1 MNTVAERQ
9 LEVWFRS
16 RRMGVLHDTGAAW
29 GFDYDAD
36 WLHAAD
42 GFDLSPALP
51 RAQGHIE
58 DGGSRRPVQWF
69 FDNLLPEE
77 EARVLLAREANI
89 AQADAF
95 GLLSWYGAES
105 AGALVLLP
113 PDTQPAAEGVQ
124 VLPDAELSKRI
135 RNLPRQ
141 SLALGAPKRMSM
153 AGAQHKLAVV
163 VLDGELYEPMGLTP
177 STHILKPDHVHVEHY
192 PHSVANEW
200 FCMSLAAR
208 MGLPVPVV
216 TVRSVPEPVYL
227 VERFDRAGA
236 WPNLLRRHVLDACQ
250 LLSLDRAF
258 KYQQSTAGTLARLVG
273 LSREKALTRQ
283 RLFRWAVF
291 NALVGNGDAHLKNLS
306 FFVEPAG
313 ISLAPHYDLVST
325 ASYAAPGEW
334 RAAELSLPMG
344 DARRFGELRRS
355 DVLAFGEIIGIPA
368 VVGTR
373 LLDELLRQVD
383 AAVDALL
390 AQVEAGGGFAA
401 HPGEWRLLRTIR
413 FGVMQ
418 DMQRQL
424 AA

>member
-1 MNTVAERQ
+1 MNATAERQ

-16 RRMGVLHDTGAAW
+16 QRVGVLRDAGAAW
-29 GFDYDAD
+29 RFDYAPD
-36 WLHAAD
+36 WLRAAD

-51 RAQGHIE
+51 RAQGRIE
-58 DGGSRRPVQWF
+58 DGGSQRPVQWF

-77 EARVLLAREANI
+77 EARVLLAREADI
-89 AQADAF
+89 PQADAF
-95 GLLSWYGAES
+95 GLLAWYGAES

-113 PDTQPAAEGVQ
+113 PGAQPAVGGLQ
-124 VLPDAELSKRI
+124 PLPDAELSRRI

-163 VLDGELYEPMGLTP
+163 VHDGELYEPVGLTP
-177 STHILKPDHVHVEHY
+177 STHILKPNHVHVEHY

-208 MGLPVPVV
+208 MGLPVPPV

-236 WPNLLRRHVLDACQ
+236 WPDLLRRHVLDACQ

-258 KYQQSTAGTLARLVG
+258 KYQQSTAKTLARLVG

-306 FFVEPAG
+306 FFVEPTG

-334 RAAELSLPMG
+334 GAAELSLPMG

-355 DVLAFGEIIGIPA
+355 DVLAFGEVIGIPA
-368 VVGTR
+368 VVGSR
-373 LLDELLRQVD
+373 LLDELLRQID
-383 AAVDALL
+383 SAMDALL
-390 AQVEAGGGFAA
+390 AHVEAGDGLVA
-401 HPGEWRLLRTIR
+401 HPGEGRLLRTIR
-413 FGVMQ
+413 FGVMR

>member
-1 MNTVAERQ
+1 MNATVERE

-16 RRMGVLHDTGAAW
+16 RRVGVLRDTGAAW
-29 GFDYDAD
+29 SFDYDPD
-36 WLHAAD
+36 WLRAGD

-51 RAQGHIE
+51 RANGRIE
-58 DGGSRRPVQWF
+58 DGGSQRPVQWF

-77 EARVLLAREANI
+77 EARALLAREATI
-89 AQADAF
+89 PQADAF
-95 GLLSWYGAES
+95 GLLAWYGAES

-113 PDTQPAAEGVQ
+113 PGAPPATQGLQSLA
-124 VLPDAELSKRI
+124 DAELSKRI
-135 RNLPRQ
+135 HNLPRQ

-163 VLDGELYEPMGLTP
+163 VHDGELYEPVGLTP

-208 MGLPVPVV
+208 LGLPVPAVA
-216 TVRSVPEPVYL
+216 VRHVPEPVYL

-258 KYQQSTAGTLARLVG
+258 KYQQSTAETLARLVG
-273 LSREKALTRQ
+273 LSREKALARQ

-334 RAAELSLPMG
+334 GAAELSLPMG
-344 DARRFGELRRS
+344 NARRFGELQRS

-373 LLDELLRQVD
+373 LLDELLRQID
-383 AAVDALL
+383 LAVDALL
-390 AQVEAGGGFAA
+390 AHVEAGDGFTA
-401 HPGEWRLLRTIR
+401 HAGEWRLLRTIR
-413 FGVMQ
+413 FGVMR

>member
-1 MNTVAERQ
+1 MQRE

-16 RRMGVLHDTGAAW
+16 QRVGVLHDTGAAW
-29 GFDYDAD
+29 SFDYAPD
-36 WLHAAD
+36 WLRAAD

-51 RAQGHIE
+51 RAQGRIE
-58 DGGSRRPVQWF
+58 DGGSQRPVQWF

-77 EARVLLAREANI
+77 EARALLAREATI
-89 AQADAF
+89 PQADAF
-95 GLLSWYGAES
+95 GLLAWYGAES

-113 PDTQPAAEGVQ
+113 PGAPPAGEGLQP
-124 VLPDAELSKRI
+124 LPDAELSKRI

-163 VLDGELYEPMGLTP
+163 VHDGELYEPVGLTP
-177 STHILKPDHVHVEHY
+177 STHILKPDHVQVEHY

-208 MGLPVPVV
+208 VGLPVPAV

-227 VERFDRAGA
+227 VERFDRTGA

-258 KYQQSTAGTLARLVG
+258 KYQQSTAETLARLVE

-306 FFVEPAG
+306 FFVKSAG

-334 RAAELSLPMG
+334 GAAELSLPMG
-344 DARRFGELRRS
+344 NARRFGELRRS

-368 VVGTR
+368 VVGAR
-373 LLDELLRQVD
+373 LLDELLRQINTR
-383 AAVDALL
+383 VDALL
-390 AQVEAGGGFAA
+390 ADVEAGNGFVA
-401 HPGEWRLLRTIR
+401 HPGESHLLRTIR
-413 FGVMQ
+413 FGVMR
-418 DMQRQL
+418 DMQRHL

>member
-1 MNTVAERQ
+1 MNATVERE
-9 LEVWFRS
+9 LGIWFRG
-16 RRMGVLHDTGAAW
+16 RRVGDLRDTGVAW
-29 GFDYDAD
+29 SLEYDPD
-36 WLHAAD
+36 WVRAPD

-51 RAQGHIE
+51 RARERIE
-58 DGGSRRPVQWF
+58 DGGSQRPVQWF

-77 EARVLLAREANI
+77 EARALLAREADL

-95 GLLSWYGAES
+95 GLLAWYGAES

-113 PDTQPAAEGVQ
+113 PSAPAAAGGLQ
-124 VLPDAELSKRI
+124 SMPDTELSARI
-135 RNLPRQ
+135 QHLPRQ

-163 VLDGELYEPMGLTP
+163 VRDNELYEPVGLTP

-208 MGLPVPVV
+208 VGLPVPAVA
-216 TVRSVPEPVYL
+216 VRCVPEPVYL
-227 VERFDRAGA
+227 VERFDREGT
-236 WPNLLRRHVLDACQ
+236 WPDLQRRHVLDACQ

-258 KYQQSTAGTLARLVG
+258 KYQQSTADTLARLVG
-273 LSREKALTRQ
+273 LNREKALTRQ

-306 FFVEPAG
+306 FFVEPTG
-313 ISLAPHYDLVST
+313 IRLAPHYDLVST

-334 RAAELSLPMG
+334 SAAELSLPMG
-344 DARRFGELRRS
+344 DARHFGELRRD
-355 DVLAFGEIIGIPA
+355 DVLAFGEAIGVPT
-368 VVGTR
+368 VVGAR
-373 LLDELLRQVD
+373 LLDELLKHVEP
-383 AAVDALL
+383 AAGALL
-390 AQVEAGGGFAA
+390 AQVEAGDGFAA
-401 HPGEWRLLRTIR
+401 HPGELRLLRTIQ
-413 FGVMQ
+413 FGVLR